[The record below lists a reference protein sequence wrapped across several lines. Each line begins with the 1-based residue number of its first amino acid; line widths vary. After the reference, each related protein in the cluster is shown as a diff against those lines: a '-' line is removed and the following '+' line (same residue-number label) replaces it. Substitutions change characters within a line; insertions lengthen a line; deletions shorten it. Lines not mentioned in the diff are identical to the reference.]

1 MDSHKIEN
9 LCPVKETVN
18 QVKRQYTAW
27 EKVFAIYTSDRG
39 LESLHKSFKNKIPRK
54 PVTQPKIGLEN

>member
-9 LCPVKETVN
+9 LCPVKETIN
-18 QVKRQYTAW
+18 QVKRQSTEW

-39 LESLHKSFKNKIPRK
+39 LVSLNVQVIQK
-54 PVTQPKIGLEN
+54 